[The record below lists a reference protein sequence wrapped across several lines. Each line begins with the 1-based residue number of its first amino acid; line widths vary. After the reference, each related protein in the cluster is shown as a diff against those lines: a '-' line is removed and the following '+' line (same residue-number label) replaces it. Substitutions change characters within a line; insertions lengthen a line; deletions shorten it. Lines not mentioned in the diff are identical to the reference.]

1 MSTALK
7 LNAENIGMTDDE
19 LERMCLPQY
28 TGASVWAYW
37 TSEVYSFGKCLRF
50 WAKYPRMLP
59 LYVYSDHGVSMH
71 AKLFPHELKNKA
83 KVHLTWN
90 PMKEKK
96 YKDLADKK
104 VIQII
109 CPWIPYRKLKGISCS
124 PNPIGTLAFFAHNVP
139 LYEVKGHDSE
149 EYFAKLRNLPEKFQ
163 PVVLCL
169 HMHDVNAGHHKNLR
183 QHGFPIV
190 TAGNSSGVN
199 FVDHFYD
206 QVKDYAYA
214 TSQSWGSQTAYC
226 VELGI
231 PYFFM
236 GEIPTVINHSHED
249 LPLGV
254 VQGYYYD
261 TEHEEYDKKAEALF
275 RSPVDSVTNE
285 QRAFVESLLGFDS
298 KITREQVSRIL
309 WREFFRHWLKWHLI
323 FKFMLVV
330 IFRKMGCWELIKR
343 FIRYFKR
350 SKF

>member
-1 MSTALK
+1 M
-7 LNAENIGMTDDE
+7 
-19 LERMCLPQY
+19 
-28 TGASVWAYW
+28 
-37 TSEVYSFGKCLRF
+37 
-50 WAKYPRMLP
+50 
-59 LYVYSDHGVSMH
+59 
-71 AKLFPHELKNKA
+71 
-83 KVHLTWN
+83 
-90 PMKEKK
+90 
-96 YKDLADKK
+96 
-104 VIQII
+104 
-109 CPWIPYRKLKGISCS
+109 
-124 PNPIGTLAFFAHNVP
+124 
-139 LYEVKGHDSE
+139 
-149 EYFAKLRNLPEKFQ
+149 
-163 PVVLCL
+163 
-169 HMHDVNAGHHKNLR
+169 
-183 QHGFPIV
+183 
-190 TAGNSSGVN
+190 
-199 FVDHFYD
+199 DHFYD
-206 QVKDYAYA
+206 QIKDYAYA

-236 GEIPTVINHSHED
+236 GEIPTVINHSDEE

-254 VQGYYYD
+254 LQGYYD

-275 RSPVDSVTNE
+275 RSAVDSVTNE